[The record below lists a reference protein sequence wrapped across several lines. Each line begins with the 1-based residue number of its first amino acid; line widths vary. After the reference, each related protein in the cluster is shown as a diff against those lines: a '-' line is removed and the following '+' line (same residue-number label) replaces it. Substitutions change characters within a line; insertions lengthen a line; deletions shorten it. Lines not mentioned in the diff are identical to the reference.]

1 MSEPKKTTV
10 LLECLTLGTTRE
22 FEVSHAERLLRMHN
36 NGGWQLPKNS
46 KFEFDKEN
54 GIRYKTD
61 KNGDNGAK
69 EENGD

>member
-1 MSEPKKTTV
+1 MI
-10 LLECLTLGTTRE
+10 ECLTLGTTRE
-22 FEVSHAERLLRMHN
+22 LEVSHAERLLRMHN

-61 KNGDNGAK
+61 KKGDNGA
-69 EENGD
+69 EQENGD